1 VWRSTRKISGGNTT
15 LKADVCPVLLVKYP
29 EKGKVK
35 ARLLRQIEG
44 DLVVELHRNFVLDMV
59 SMLDRYGIPYIIGYR
74 PEKALKKFE
83 EWLGFGHTYLPQRG
97 WDMGQI
103 LKNIFIDTYSRGFR
117 SVIVIAS
124 DCPDLPEEI
133 LQEAITAL
141 DDHGAVIGP
150 SPDGGYYLIGLTQEA
165 FSPKTFE
172 AVTWSTAK
180 VFKETISKLKDQGQS
195 IHILPEWSDVDTLT
209 DLQDLFERNQ
219 DSKFNSSKTMRM
231 LHVQSRLWFR
241 IEVNN
246 KQPDQ
251 IRHES

>member
-1 VWRSTRKISGGNTT
+1 
-15 LKADVCPVLLVKYP
+15 LKADVCSVLLVKYP

-35 ARLLRQIEG
+35 ARLLRQIKG
-44 DLVVELHRNFVLDMV
+44 DLVIELYRNFVLDML
-59 SMLDRYGIPYIIGYR
+59 SMLDRSEIPYIIAYCPKR
-74 PEKALKKFE
+74 ALKRFE
-83 EWLGFGHTYLPQRG
+83 KWLGFGHTYLPQRG
-97 WDMGQI
+97 RGMGQM
-103 LKNIFIDTYSRGFR
+103 LKNIFIDTYSKSFKR
-117 SVIVIAS
+117 VIVIAS

-133 LQEAITAL
+133 LKEAIIAL
-141 DDHGAVIGP
+141 EDHSTVIGP
-150 SPDGGYYLIGLTQEA
+150 SPDGGYYLIGFTQEA

-209 DLQDLFERNQ
+209 DLQDLFERNH

-231 LHVQSRLWFR
+231 LRVQSKLWFC
-241 IEVNN
+241 IEANN

-251 IRHES
+251 MRHQS